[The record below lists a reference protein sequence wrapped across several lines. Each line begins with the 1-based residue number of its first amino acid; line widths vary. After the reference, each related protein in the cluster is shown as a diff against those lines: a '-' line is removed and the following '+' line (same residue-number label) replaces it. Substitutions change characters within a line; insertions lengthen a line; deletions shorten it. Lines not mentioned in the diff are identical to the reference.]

1 MQGVA
6 VAVVDLAGA
15 ERAPDRGDLV
25 AGGHHRHAQAAAH
38 AHLGDAERG
47 DEAELGGAAAL
58 AGGDRHPALGEVL
71 AGVAQV
77 LALLLTGGDEHAI
90 VLAAGHFL
98 HDDGV
103 GALRDG
109 GAGHDAHRLAGADHA
124 GEGAAGEGGADHR
137 ERAFTLGAEV
147 GGAHGVAVHRG
158 VVVRGHVARRD
169 HVLGEHAAERGAHGH
184 ALAPGDGGE
193 RAEDRRA
200 CGIDGEEAAV
210 VAACGVGIHASG
222 PSSMGD
228 RAASLGTL
236 TARRRSAGRSGTCS
250 RRRRR
255 RW

>member
-47 DEAELGGAAAL
+47 DQAELGGAAAL
-58 AGGDRHPALGEVL
+58 ARGDRHPALGEVL

-77 LALLLTGGDEHAI
+77 LAFLLPGGDEHAL
-90 VLAAGHFL
+90 VLAAGHLL

-109 GAGHDAHRLAGADHA
+109 RAGHDAHGLAGADHA
-124 GEGAAGEGGADHR
+124 GEGAAGQGGADHR
-137 ERAFTLGAEV
+137 ERALAGAGEV
-147 GGAHGVAVHRG
+147 GRAHGVAVHRG

-169 HVLGEHAAERGAHGH
+169 HVLGEHAAERGAHRH
-184 ALAPGDGGE
+184 ALAARDRGE
-193 RAEDRRA
+193 GAEDRRA
-200 CGIDGEEAAV
+200 CGVDGEEAAA
-210 VAACGVGIHASG
+210 VAACGIGVHASG
-222 PSSMGD
+222 LSSMGD
-228 RAASLGTL
+228 RAASLGAL